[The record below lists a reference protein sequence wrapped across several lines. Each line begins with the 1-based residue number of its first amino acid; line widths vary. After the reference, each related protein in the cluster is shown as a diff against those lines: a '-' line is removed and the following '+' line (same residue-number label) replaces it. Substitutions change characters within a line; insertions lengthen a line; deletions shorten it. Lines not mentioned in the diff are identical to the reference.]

1 MTTLNTLES
10 TQALSEQKLNGS
22 LISAL
27 KTPKK
32 LTLSLLS
39 SLALYRERA
48 YQRRAL
54 ARLSQRQLDDMGISQ
69 QARAKEMAK
78 KCWQR

>member
-10 TQALSEQKLNGS
+10 AQSVGVSKRECLN
-22 LISAL
+22 SAL
-27 KTPKK
+27 KRPVRFATK
-32 LTLSLLS
+32 LCRT
-39 SLALYRERA
+39 LALYRERA

-69 QARAKEMAK
+69 EARAKELAK